1 MAKDK
6 KSGGFFAAFRTPP
19 SSGNKAVVSQSPS
32 PTSVPAKSGTVSAD
46 VHAPSLS
53 AAQSSAAVPAR
64 SVPAPAAPPE
74 PAIDTAEAF
83 KFFCQSL
90 TDIAASQ
97 LKVAE
102 MVMNMLA
109 SSLNKISDG
118 AKPKK

>member
-6 KSGGFFAAFRTPP
+6 KSGGFFSAFRTPP
-19 SSGNKAVVSQSPS
+19 SSGNEAAGSQLPS
-32 PTSVPAKSGTVSAD
+32 PKSAPAQRGSAPTEVHLPSVSAAPSSPAVPAKSA
-46 VHAPSLS
+46 
-53 AAQSSAAVPAR
+53 
-64 SVPAPAAPPE
+64 PAPAAQPE

-83 KFFCQSL
+83 KVLCQSL

-109 SSLNKISDG
+109 SSLNKISEG
-118 AKPKK
+118 EKPKK